1 MRHARAR
8 GSVSASRA
16 AIHLITCEYPPDIGG
31 VADHTRALASGLAA
45 AGACVHVWCPPGAKP
60 IPAEPGIDVHV
71 LPDRFG
77 ARALRAL
84 QRGLDAEAVPRRIF
98 VQWVPHGYGRRSL
111 NLPFCTWL
119 LRRARVHG
127 DHVDVMVHEAYL
139 AFDRRRLRQSGAA
152 LAHRVM
158 LTTLFAAATS
168 VWLATPSFDPYVR
181 PYGLGRT
188 LGYRW
193 LPLPSPLACTTDR
206 ELTAR
211 IRRRWP
217 SPVVAHFGTFNPLVT
232 TMLASAVQRV
242 LEERPD
248 ATWLLIG
255 RDGERFAGEL
265 ARHAPHIARRVTATG
280 TLDPDTLSAH
290 VLAADVFVQP
300 YPDGVTA
307 RRTTATA
314 LLAHGRPIVTTDGH
328 LTEPFWR
335 TDGAVRLTRVEDRDA
350 LAAAT
355 ILLLDDADARARL
368 ADRAIAMFE
377 GRFSTARAIA
387 ALQATG

>member
-1 MRHARAR
+1 
-8 GSVSASRA
+8 VSASGP
-16 AIHLITCEYPPDIGG
+16 AIHLITCEYPPDVGG

-45 AGACVHVWCPPGAKP
+45 AGISVHVWCPPGRA
-60 IPAEPGIDVHV
+60 PAPVQPGIHVHV

-77 ARALRAL
+77 APALGAL
-84 QRGLDAEAVPRRIF
+84 QRGLGANGGARRIF

-111 NLPFCTWL
+111 NLPFCIWL

-127 DHVDVMVHEAYL
+127 DRVDLMVHEAYL

-152 LAHRVM
+152 LMHRVM
-158 LTTLFAAATS
+158 LSTLFAAATS
-168 VWLATPSFDPYVR
+168 VWLATPSFDRYVR

-206 ELTAR
+206 DLAAR
-211 IRRRWP
+211 VRRRWP
-217 SPVVAHFGTFNPLVT
+217 SPVIAHFGTFNPLVT
-232 TMLASAVQRV
+232 AMLAPAVLQV

-248 ATWLLIG
+248 VTWLLIG
-255 RDGERFAGEL
+255 RDGERFASEL
-265 ARHAPHIARRVTATG
+265 ARRASHAAHRVAATG
-280 TLDPDTLSAH
+280 TLDTDALSAH

-314 LLAHGRPIVTTDGH
+314 LLAHGRPIVTTEGH

-335 TDGAVRLTRVEDRDA
+335 TDDAVRLTRPNDPCA
-350 LAAAT
+350 LAAAA
-355 ILLLDDADARARL
+355 IHLLGDPGARAGL
-368 ADRAIAMFE
+368 SERATAMFAR
-377 GRFSTARAIA
+377 RFSAAAAIA
-387 ALQATG
+387 ALQAAG